1 MKNPPVIKTLYMAV
15 VVSVVAMW
23 SITTL
28 GADEVPAAVSTISED
43 EIAAT
48 PKARGTAALLM
59 EEVVTTSRKKSTA
72 EEVQDV
78 PIAMT
83 AYSGEQLEALQV
95 RNLEEMSFSMPNVQ
109 LDSVGTTRGT
119 ANFSIRGQGINSS
132 IPSVD
137 PTVGV
142 FIDGMYLGMSHGALY
157 DMFDLEGMEVLRG
170 PQGVLFG
177 RNVTG
182 GAVTMRTTRP
192 SHDFTFKA
200 KASVTDDNDQVYGLV
215 TTGSLIPD
223 VLSGKLALYGRDD
236 EGYFEDVAT
245 GNDNFGEAETYIIRP
260 AVTWTISEDL
270 ETTLI
275 YERGE
280 DRGDQAI
287 PYNSLNP
294 VGDFKVATH
303 VNPDSE
309 EIGQFNN
316 ARWMHLISET
326 TYDVDFGNGTFTN
339 ITAYRKVNEESDG
352 DLDGGTDIPDVGA
365 PNVFEFHTGAKI
377 DQEQFSEELRY
388 AGTFLDD
395 RLALTVGGYFF
406 TQNISMAGHR
416 DLSSIP
422 IGGSK
427 TPRFTYGGE
436 LEHETWGVFV
446 NGDYQLYDNL
456 TMSLG
461 IRYTDEEKDVEA
473 AGAFVSSPGDLPGLP
488 VSIGCLFEPQIKCG
502 PDFIDAESWSN
513 VTPRVA
519 FQYYFN
525 DTSHLYF
532 SWAKGFRS
540 GGYNM
545 RLTSPTQ
552 RPGPWDEESQNT
564 WELGMK
570 SEWNDGRV
578 RFNVAM
584 FLNQVEDMIREVIF
598 NDPDNPGNAVQ
609 SIRNT
614 ADADIRGI
622 EMDINW
628 LATDNLLL
636 FMNVGYLDGEYKEVG
651 DDLNRDGVVN
661 GDDKQLVLPRLSR
674 WTGSVGANYDIPID
688 AGLISTRIGYSH
700 RTAGFFSDSNVD
712 DLSSHDELTAGISFM
727 TNDGKW
733 KASLFGKNLLDQVQR
748 VTQFTIIPGAT
759 SFAPIK
765 KGRVVGVELE
775 YQY

>member
-1 MKNPPVIKTLYMAV
+1 MNRLPRIKPLLVAALS
-15 VVSVVAMW
+15 VSGLTYGGVAL
-23 SITTL
+23 S
-28 GADEVPAAVSTISED
+28 ADEVVE
-43 EIAAT
+43 
-48 PKARGTAALLM
+48 PKKPRGSAALLM
-59 EEVVTTSRKKSTA
+59 EEIVTTSRKKSKA

-83 AYSGEQLEALQV
+83 AYSGDQLEALNV
-95 RNLEEMSFSMPNVQ
+95 RNVEELSFSMPNVQ

-157 DMFDLEGMEVLRG
+157 DMFDVEGLEVLRG

-192 SHDFTFKA
+192 SHDFTLRA

-223 VLSGKLALYGRDD
+223 VLAGKLAVYARDD

-260 AVTWTISEDL
+260 AITWTISDDL

-303 VNPDSE
+303 VHPDGE
-309 EIGQFNN
+309 DVGQFNN
-316 ARWMHLISET
+316 ARWFHLISESNWN
-326 TYDVDFGNGTFTN
+326 VDFGNGTVTG
-339 ITAYRKVNEESDG
+339 ILTYREVDEESDG
-352 DLDGGTDIPDVGA
+352 DLDGGTEVPGVGA
-365 PNVFEFHTGAKI
+365 PDVFEFHTGAKI
-377 DQEQFSEELRY
+377 RQDQASAELRY
-388 AGTFLDD
+388 AGSFMDD
-395 RLALTVGGYFF
+395 KLALTTGGYYF
-406 TQNISMAGHR
+406 TQNIDMAAYR
-416 DLSSIP
+416 DLDGTA

-427 TPRFTYGGE
+427 TPRFTYGGS
-436 LEHETWGVFV
+436 LDHKTWGVFA
-446 NGDYQLYDNL
+446 NGDYQLADNIL
-456 TMSLG
+456 VSLG
-461 IRYTDEEKDVEA
+461 MRYTYEEKEVEA
-473 AGAFVSSPGDLPGLP
+473 AGAFVATNSLPGLG
-488 VSIGCLFEPQIKCG
+488 VALGGCVFEPQIQCA
-502 PDFIDAESWSN
+502 PDFIDDDDWSN
-513 VTPRVA
+513 WTPRVA
-519 FQYYFN
+519 VQYYLN
-525 DTSHLYF
+525 DNSHMYF
-532 SWAKGFRS
+532 SWSKGFRS

-545 RLTSPTQ
+545 RLTSPSQ
-552 RPGPWDEESQNT
+552 RPGPWDEERQDT
-564 WELGMK
+564 FELGLK

-578 RFNVAM
+578 RLNVAM
-584 FLNQVEDMIREVIF
+584 FLNQVRDMIRETIF
-598 NDPDNPGNAVQ
+598 NDPSNPGNAIQ
-609 SIRNT
+609 AIRNS
-614 ADADIRGI
+614 ADADITGV
-622 EMDINW
+622 EMDLNW

-636 FMNVGYLDGEYKEVG
+636 FINVGYLDGEYKDVN
-651 DDLNRDGVVN
+651 DDLDRSGTVDAN
-661 GDDKQLVLPRLSR
+661 DKKLVLPRLSR
-674 WTGSVGANYDIPID
+674 WTGSVGANYDIPVD
-688 AGLISTRIGYSH
+688 AGLISSRIGYSH

-712 DLSSHDELTAGISFM
+712 DLSSHDELTAGLSFT

-733 KASLFGKNLLDQVQR
+733 KASLYGKNLLDQVQR
-748 VTQFTIIPGAT
+748 VTQFTVIPGAT

-765 KGRVVGVELE
+765 KGRVLGVELE

>member
-1 MKNPPVIKTLYMAV
+1 MVNHTKSTRIFAV
-15 VVSVVAMW
+15 VATVA
-23 SITTL
+23 
-28 GADEVPAAVSTISED
+28 AISWYE
-43 EIAAT
+43 
-48 PKARGTAALLM
+48 PARGGEVDPAILSAQQPKGSAALLM
-59 EEVVTTSRKKSTA
+59 EEIVTKSRKKSVA

-83 AYSGEQLEALQV
+83 AYSGQQLEALNV
-95 RNLEEMSFSMPNVQ
+95 RNVEELSFSMPNVQ

-157 DMFDLEGMEVLRG
+157 DMFDVEGLEVLRG

-192 SHDFTFKA
+192 SHEFTLKT
-200 KASVTDDNDQVYGLV
+200 KASVTDDNDQVYALV

-223 VLSGKLALYGRDD
+223 VLSAKLALYGRDD
-236 EGYFEDVAT
+236 DGYFEDVAT
-245 GNDNFGEAETYIIRP
+245 GNDNFGEAETYILRP
-260 AVTWTISEDL
+260 ALTWTISDDL

-280 DRGDQAI
+280 DKGDQAI

-294 VGDFKVATH
+294 IGDFKVATH
-303 VNPDSE
+303 INPLSE
-309 EIGQFNN
+309 PVGQYNN

-326 TYDVDFGNGTFTN
+326 NYDVNIGNGTITN
-339 ITAYRKVNEESDG
+339 ITTYRKVDEDSDG
-352 DLDGGTDIPDVGA
+352 DLDGGSDAANVPD
-365 PNVFEFHTGAKI
+365 VFEFHTGAKI
-377 DQEQFSEELRY
+377 EQEQFSEELRF
-388 AGTFLDD
+388 AGSFLDD
-395 RLALTVGGYFF
+395 RLALTLGGYYF
-406 TQNISMAGHR
+406 TQNISMASYR
-416 DLSSIP
+416 DLSSVP
-422 IGGSK
+422 IGGTK

-436 LEHETWGVFV
+436 LEHETWGVFA

-456 TMSLG
+456 IVSLG
-461 IRYTDEEKDVEA
+461 MRYTFEEKEVAA
-473 AGAFVSSPGDLPGLP
+473 AGAFVATNSLPGLGVALGGCVAEP
-488 VSIGCLFEPQIKCG
+488 SIHCA
-502 PDFIDAESWSN
+502 PDFLDDEDWSN

-545 RLTSPTQ
+545 RLTSPSQ

-570 SEWNDGRV
+570 SEWDDGRV
-578 RFNVAM
+578 RLNVAL
-584 FLNQVEDMIREVIF
+584 FLNQVKDMIREVIF
-598 NDPDNPGNAVQ
+598 NDPANPGNAIQ

-614 ADADIRGI
+614 ADADISGV
-622 EMDINW
+622 EMDFSW
-628 LATDNLLL
+628 LATDNLFL
-636 FMNVGYLDGEYKEVG
+636 FLNVGYLDGEYKEVG
-651 DDLNRDGVVN
+651 DDLNRDGIVN
-661 GDDKQLVLPRLSR
+661 DDDKDLVLPRLSR
-674 WTGSVGANYDIPID
+674 WTGTVGVNYDIPIN
-688 AGLISTRIGYSH
+688 AGLISTRLGYSH
-700 RTAGFFSDSNVD
+700 RTAGFFSDSNID
-712 DLSSHDELTAGISFM
+712 DLTSHDELTAGASFT

-733 KASLFGKNLLDQVQR
+733 KFSVFGKNLLDQVQR
-748 VTQFTIIPGAT
+748 VTQFTIIPGRTA
-759 SFAPIK
+759 FAPIK
-765 KGRVVGVELE
+765 KGRVVGVEVE
-775 YQY
+775 YQL

>member
-1 MKNPPVIKTLYMAV
+1 MKNTPVFKPIYLAV
-15 VVSVVAMW
+15 VAAAAVW
-23 SITTL
+23 STASIS
-28 GADEVPAAVSTISED
+28 ADESQPRAKGS
-43 EIAAT
+43 
-48 PKARGTAALLM
+48 AALLM

-192 SHDFTFKA
+192 SHDFTLKTKA
-200 KASVTDDNDQVYGLV
+200 GVTDDNDQTYGLV

-223 VLSGKLALYGRDD
+223 VLAGKLAIYGRDD
-236 EGYFEDVAT
+236 AGYFEDVAT

-260 AVTWTISEDL
+260 AVTWTITDDL

-303 VNPDSE
+303 INPASE
-309 EIGQFNN
+309 EVGQFNN

-326 TYDVDFGNGTFTN
+326 NYDVAFGNGTFTN
-339 ITAYRKVNEESDG
+339 ITTYRQVNEESDG
-352 DLDGGTDIPDVGA
+352 DLDGTSDAPNV

-388 AGTFLDD
+388 SGSFLDD
-395 RLALTVGGYFF
+395 RLALTVGGYYF
-406 TQNISMAGHR
+406 TQNISMAAYR
-416 DLSSIP
+416 DLSAMP

-456 TMSLG
+456 IMSLG
-461 IRYTDEEKDVEA
+461 VRYTDEEKEAEA
-473 AGAFVSSPGDLPGLP
+473 AGAFVPTNSLPGQSVALG
-488 VSIGCLFEPQIKCG
+488 GCVFEPQIKCA
-502 PDFIDAESWSN
+502 PDFVDDESWSN

-525 DTSHLYF
+525 DSSHLYF
-532 SWAKGFRS
+532 SWAKGVRS
-540 GGYNM
+540 GGFNI
-545 RLTSPTQ
+545 RLTSPAQ
-552 RPGPWDEESQNT
+552 RPGPWDEETQNT

-578 RFNVAM
+578 RLNVAM

-598 NDPDNPGNAVQ
+598 EDPSSPGNVIQ
-609 SIRNT
+609 RIDNT

-622 EMDINW
+622 EMDVNW
-628 LATDNLLL
+628 LASDNLLL

-651 DDLNRDGVVN
+651 DDLNRDGVAN
-661 GDDKQLVLPRLSR
+661 GDDKKLVLPRLAR
-674 WTGSVGANYDIPID
+674 WTGSVGANYDIPVD
-688 AGLISTRIGYSH
+688 AGLISTRVGYSH
-700 RTAGFFSDSNVD
+700 RTAGFFSDSNID
-712 DLSSHDELTAGISFM
+712 DLSSHDELTAGISFT

-748 VTQFTIIPGAT
+748 VSQITVIPDAVA
-759 SFAPIK
+759 FAPIK
-765 KGRVVGVELE
+765 KGRVIGVELE

>member
-1 MKNPPVIKTLYMAV
+1 MFDSPKMRLYGSIVALS
-15 VVSVVAMW
+15 SVAFTGVAY
-23 SITTL
+23 S
-28 GADEVPAAVSTISED
+28 ADDVPAAVSAISAD
-43 EIAAT
+43 EIAK
-48 PKARGTAALLM
+48 PRVRGAAAILM
-59 EEVVTTSRKKSTA
+59 EEVITRSRKKTA
-72 EEVQDV
+72 GEEVQDV

-83 AYSGEQLEALQV
+83 AYSGDQLDALNV
-95 RNLEEMSFSMPNVQ
+95 RNVEELSFSMPNVQ

-157 DMFDLEGMEVLRG
+157 DMFDIEGLEVLRG

-192 SHDFTFKA
+192 SHDFTLKM

-236 EGYFEDVAT
+236 DGYFEDVAT

-260 AVTWTISEDL
+260 AVTWTITEDL

-275 YERGE
+275 FERGE

-294 VGDFKVATH
+294 AGDFKVATH
-303 VNPDSE
+303 VNPDGD
-309 EIGQFNN
+309 EIEQFNT

-326 TYDVDFGNGTFTN
+326 AYDVSFGDGTFTN
-339 ITAYRKVNEESDG
+339 ITSYRQVDEESDG
-352 DLDGGTDIPDVGA
+352 DLDGGTDIPNVGA
-365 PNVFEFHTGAKI
+365 PDVFEFHTGAKI
-377 DQEQFSEELRY
+377 NQEQFSEELRY
-388 AGTFLDD
+388 AGSFLDD
-395 RLALTVGGYFF
+395 KLAMTVGGYFF
-406 TQNISMAGHR
+406 KQNISMAGYR
-416 DLSSIP
+416 DLDSTE
-422 IGGSK
+422 IGGSNSG
-427 TPRFTYGGE
+427 RFTYGGE
-436 LEHETWGVFV
+436 LDHETWGVFV
-446 NGDYQLYDNL
+446 NGDYQLTDRLN
-456 TMSLG
+456 MSVG
-461 IRYTDEEKDVEA
+461 IRYTDEEKEVEA
-473 AGAFVSSPGDLPGLP
+473 AAANFSSPGDLPGLP
-488 VSIGCLFEPQIKCG
+488 VSQGCLFEPQIKCG
-502 PDFIDAESWSN
+502 ADYELDESWSN

-519 FQYYFN
+519 FQYYYN
-525 DTSHLYF
+525 DSSHVYF

-540 GGYNM
+540 GGYNI
-545 RLTSPTQ
+545 RLTSPAQ
-552 RPGPWDEESQNT
+552 RPGPWDEERQNS
-564 WELGMK
+564 WELGLK
-570 SEWNDGRV
+570 SEMADGRV
-578 RFNVAM
+578 KLNIAM
-584 FLNQVEDMIREVIF
+584 FLNEVEDMIRETIF
-598 NDPDNPGNAVQ
+598 SDPDNPGNAIQ
-609 SIRNT
+609 SIQNT

-622 EMDINW
+622 EMDVNW
-628 LATDNLLL
+628 LASDNLYLY
-636 FMNVGYLDGEYKEVG
+636 MNVGYLDGEYKEVNG
-651 DDLNRDGVVN
+651 DLDRSGVVD
-661 GDDKQLVLPRLSR
+661 GDDKKLVLPRLSR
-674 WTGSVGANYDIPID
+674 WTGSVGANYDIPVES
-688 AGLISTRIGYSH
+688 GLVSTRIGYSH

-712 DLSSHDELTAGISFM
+712 DLSSHDELTAGLSFI

-748 VTQFTIIPGAT
+748 VTQFTIIPGRT

-765 KGRVVGVELE
+765 KGRVIGVELE